1 MNNNLNF
8 LLNFQTNADKV
19 TATIN
24 KLDAATINVSK
35 AAIKVDNA
43 FVGVINNINK
53 KIGNLNFSNMM
64 QQANSVASGFQ
75 SLAQP
80 GLELSSSLGDLSAIT
95 GVTGTKLKE
104 IEGYARES
112 AKTFGGSAA
121 QGVEAY
127 KLVLSQLS
135 PEIAK
140 APAALKSM
148 GDSVNTLSKTMGGD
162 TAAATE
168 VLTTAMNQY
177 QVSTAD
183 PIQASKEMATM
194 MNVMAAAANAGSAEM
209 PQIKTALEQ
218 SGLAAKTAGVSF
230 AETNAAI
237 QVLDKAGKKGAE
249 GGVALRNVMTTL
261 SEGRFLPKDV
271 KAELAGAGI
280 NINALGNKSKTL
292 AERLSPL
299 KKIMGDQALVTKLFG
314 KENSAAAIAM
324 ISGIEEQKRLTTAII
339 GTNAA
344 YESAALV
351 MEEPAE
357 KNKKLQAQ
365 IDNFKISLFNGTS
378 GMLGYMGVVS
388 DLTRSVTDIAPLFKV
403 AGKAVDFITSKEKL
417 QAFWTSVLAVKNK
430 AVAITTSLWTGAQT
444 MLNIAMNANPIGLII
459 AAIVALVAMIA
470 VAINYYDQFGAAILL
485 IMGPIGWVI
494 NGIMTIRDH
503 WDSITK
509 AFQSEGIIGGFKRI
523 GIVLLDVLLKPLQ
536 QILEIIAKIDPTG
549 LAQKGANSI
558 KAFRKSQDLVTAGEK
573 VSSTAAGKKV
583 AGIAQ
588 PSIPGI
594 TPRATQKGLGSG
606 GGPGA
611 KTNDAIATGGTK
623 NTVVN
628 IVIKEMNGVK
638 TNILQGAKDA
648 VDKTTTGIEDA
659 ILRTLAMASSAG
671 S

>member
-148 GDSVNTLSKTMGGD
+148 GDSINTLSKTMGGD